1 MTEQEWN
8 QKYLEAV
15 HKAALGIHI
24 IRYKGPEMG
33 FDADVLKENEHQMV
47 KMLADGVGISFHS
60 VSADVYDQVNHFPR
74 SFFRRSDVQRVMNQM
89 LPQMK
94 VAGFLT

>member
-1 MTEQEWN
+1 MTKSEFDQR
-8 QKYLEAV
+8 YLESV
-15 HKAALGIHI
+15 HKAALGIEI
-24 IRYKGPEMG
+24 IRRKGPEMG